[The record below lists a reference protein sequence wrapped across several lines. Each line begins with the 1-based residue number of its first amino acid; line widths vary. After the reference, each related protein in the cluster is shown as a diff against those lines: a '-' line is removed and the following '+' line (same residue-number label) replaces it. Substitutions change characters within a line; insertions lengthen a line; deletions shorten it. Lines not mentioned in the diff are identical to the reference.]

1 MQKKILKTMMCAA
14 MAMALLVGCG
24 NSNTQST
31 TKSTECDLTEYLT
44 KRTF

>member
-31 TKSTECDLTEYLT
+31 TKST
-44 KRTF
+44 